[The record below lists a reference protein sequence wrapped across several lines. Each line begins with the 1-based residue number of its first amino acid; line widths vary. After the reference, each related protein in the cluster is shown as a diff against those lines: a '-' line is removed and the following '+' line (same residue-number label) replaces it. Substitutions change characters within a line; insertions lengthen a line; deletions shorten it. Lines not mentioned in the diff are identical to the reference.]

1 MRYLTLFILVV
12 GALLAINHYQ
22 EARKSAPKP
31 RKPVV
36 IYRTV
41 PAPRSQVDANLD
53 YLARVASH
61 CGSCAMILVD
71 ILVRTIFAVGHFV
84 PAAELFLFCDVGQVF
99 QVDVSL

>member
-22 EARKSAPKP
+22 EARKSAPKQQ
-31 RKPVV
+31 KPVV

-53 YLARVASH
+53 YLARVAERKE
-61 CGSCAMILVD
+61 
-71 ILVRTIFAVGHFV
+71 VRRRYKITYGEEC
-84 PAAELFLFCDVGQVF
+84 PY
-99 QVDVSL
+99 

>member
-31 RKPVV
+31 QKPVV

-41 PAPRSQVDANLD
+41 PAPRSQVDVNLD
-53 YLARVASH
+53 YLARVAE
-61 CGSCAMILVD
+61 
-71 ILVRTIFAVGHFV
+71 RQEFRNRW
-84 PAAELFLFCDVGQVF
+84 ELTYGTRCPY
-99 QVDVSL
+99 

>member
-31 RKPVV
+31 QKPVV

-41 PAPRSQVDANLD
+41 PAPRSQVDVNLD
-53 YLARVASH
+53 YLARVAERKEFRRRYKMTYGED
-61 CGSCAMILVD
+61 C
-71 ILVRTIFAVGHFV
+71 
-84 PAAELFLFCDVGQVF
+84 PY
-99 QVDVSL
+99 

>member
-31 RKPVV
+31 QKPVV

-41 PAPRSQVDANLD
+41 PAPGHKSNVNLD
-53 YLARVASH
+53 YLARVAERKEFRRRYKMTYGEA
-61 CGSCAMILVD
+61 C
-71 ILVRTIFAVGHFV
+71 
-84 PAAELFLFCDVGQVF
+84 PY
-99 QVDVSL
+99 

>member
-31 RKPVV
+31 QKPVV

-53 YLARVASH
+53 YLARVAE
-61 CGSCAMILVD
+61 
-71 ILVRTIFAVGHFV
+71 RQEFRNRW
-84 PAAELFLFCDVGQVF
+84 ELTYGTRCPY
-99 QVDVSL
+99 